1 MKKYKIRATI
11 FAILLFIACLSISFA
26 AAWQVGTAGAYE
38 TVYVPVERSEEENDL
53 PPPGTIMPRSTE
65 PEHTV
70 PMEQLNIGRGIA
82 FGAPVFVVGAML
94 SAALTE
100 LYYAALIYF
109 RREDK

>member
-1 MKKYKIRATI
+1 MKKYKIRATV
-11 FAILLFIACLSISFA
+11 FAILLFVACLSISFA
-26 AAWQVGTAGAYE
+26 AAWQVGTVGAYE

-53 PPPGTIMPRSTE
+53 PTIMPRSTE